1 MIKSGSHRLPY
12 GRTASAILLSLALSV
27 PAVAQNRTSR
37 GTGSGDY
44 SIFEVSPFAGFQ
56 WFKDRNGHE
65 LEAGPLFGIR
75 FTQDFS
81 RHVGLEEGFSFAFN
95 DVRLANATFESTNY
109 QLSVMPVF
117 HLTPRES
124 RVRPFVTVGPGITW
138 YRPESST
145 LTSRTG
151 VVVPLSM
158 KYGPALVFG
167 GGVKFNATQ
176 RVGFRFDARGM
187 WTQTPHFGLPDFASG
202 PAAVYLPRGTTEL
215 ALQATLGISFRFGH
229 RAPPSPPPP
238 PPTPAPVEPPK
249 PVPPPSINIEIAG
262 IDGARDVCPGDDLR
276 LTVRARGWPQDQ
288 PPAYE
293 WLVNGRPAPGSNAAS
308 FSVPTQ
314 SASGT
319 QSVSVRVTAA
329 GASRTS
335 DAVTVRI
342 KDYRPPTV
350 QFTVSPSTI
359 RAGEKLPLNATASES
374 ECGGPATIVYSASEG
389 TVTGNVFDSSGVSFD
404 MSNRSRLQT
413 KVVTLTATATDR
425 KGGTGSARADVTVT
439 LRPESRRLDDIA
451 FPPGSSRVNNCAK
464 RLLIEELTALL
475 RDDPNSRV
483 ILIGHRDGSE
493 TGKAAA
499 ELDRQRVL
507 NAAAVLSAG
516 TGICPQLDLSRV
528 KLDWVGTDQSSPTR
542 PSLCGASTT
551 VKEKGGQAVSA
562 SDPKAQFRRVEI
574 WFVPGG
580 ADMPAQMSGLK
591 DAPQVEIR
599 AKGCPK

>member
-1 MIKSGSHRLPY
+1 
-12 GRTASAILLSLALSV
+12 
-27 PAVAQNRTSR
+27 
-37 GTGSGDY
+37 
-44 SIFEVSPFAGFQ
+44 
-56 WFKDRNGHE
+56 
-65 LEAGPLFGIR
+65 
-75 FTQDFS
+75 
-81 RHVGLEEGFSFAFN
+81 
-95 DVRLANATFESTNY
+95 
-109 QLSVMPVF
+109 MPVF

-124 RVRPFVTVGPGITW
+124 RVRPFVTVGPGVTW

-151 VVVPLSM
+151 LVVPLSL

-167 GGVKFNATQ
+167 AGVKFNASP

-202 PAAVYLPRGTTEL
+202 PSAAYLPRGTTEL

-229 RAPPSPPPP
+229 RGAMSPPPA
-238 PPTPAPVEPPK
+238 PAPAPAPPEL
-249 PVPPPSINIEIAG
+249 PQPAPPPPSINIEIAG
-262 IDGARDVCPGDDLR
+262 IDGAHDVCAGDEIR

-293 WLVNGRPAPGSNAAS
+293 WLVNGRPAPASNAAT

-314 SASGT
+314 GASGT

-335 DAVTVRI
+335 DTVIVRI
-342 KDYRPPTV
+342 KESGPPTV

-359 RAGEKLPLNATASES
+359 RAGEKLPLNATATGSD
-374 ECGGPATIVYSASEG
+374 CGGPATVRYSASEG
-389 TVTGNVFDSSGVSFD
+389 TVTGNIFDSTGVTFD

-413 KVVTLTATATDR
+413 KVVTLTATATDQ

-439 LRPESRRLDDIA
+439 MKPEARRLDDIA
-451 FPPGSSRVNNCAK
+451 FPAGSSRVNNCAK

-483 ILIGHRDGSE
+483 ILIGHRDAGE

-516 TGICPQLDLSRV
+516 TGICPQPDLSRV

-542 PSLCGASTT
+542 PSLCGASTN
-551 VKEKGGQAVSA
+551 VKEKGGQAVTA
-562 SDPKAQFRRVEI
+562 SDSKAQFRRVEI

-580 ADMPAQMSGLK
+580 ADMPAQARTLK